1 MATILIIDDD
11 KSILSFL
18 KERLMYEGFSV
29 LTALDGKE
37 GMKLFNDNQVDLV
50 ITDIIMPNKD
60 GFRTITELKRICPN
74 IKIIAM
80 SGGRLGYPEYYLD
93 TTKCFGVQYTFEKPI
108 KTSDLLEAVYE
119 LLNEDK
125 LLNFQNSNKT
135 IKHQQI

>member
-18 KERLMYEGFSV
+18 KEMLIYEGFNV
-29 LTALDGKE
+29 LTAIDGTE
-37 GMKLFNDNQVDLV
+37 GMNLFNNNQVDLV

-60 GFRTITELKRICPN
+60 GFRTITELKRNCPN

-93 TTKCFGVQYTFEKPI
+93 TTKCFGVQYTFEKPFE
-108 KTSDLLEAVYE
+108 TSDLLEAVYE
-119 LLNEDK
+119 LLKEE
-125 LLNFQNSNKT
+125 KT
-135 IKHQQI
+135 A